1 MSEHVFADPEDYLS
15 TAPREP
21 NLEELLTRATE
32 MRQANRATQWALGNI
47 AAEARE
53 AFGKTALGKLAEVMG
68 VSVRWVQKLAQV
80 STAYSQDERSAYPEL
95 GWALFAV
102 AMRTD
107 DPIHWLNQA
116 NDNHWSERELR
127 LAIRGERPPSNA
139 VERLLKRVETILQS
153 GGDGADSLTDGL
165 LRLVRRHT
173 Q

>member
-1 MSEHVFADPEDYLS
+1 MS

-21 NLEELLTRATE
+21 SLEEYLSRAAE
-32 MRQANRATQWALGNI
+32 MRLANRATQWALGDI

-53 AFGKTALGKLAEVMG
+53 TFGKTALGKLAEVLG

-80 STAYSQDERSAYPEL
+80 AEAYSQDERAAFPEL

-107 DPIHWLNQA
+107 DPVHWLTQA

-139 VERLLKRVETILQS
+139 VERLLRRVETILRS
-153 GGDGADSLTDGL
+153 GGDDADSLTDGL
-165 LRLVRRHT
+165 LKLVRSHT